1 MENGVCIVGQLA
13 EWRTPKVSAPSSL
26 EPVHVLAYM
35 VGGLCRCEKGGMVRS
50 AWNVGDYPAEA
61 I

>member
-1 MENGVCIVGQLA
+1 MGQLA
-13 EWRTPKVSAPSSL
+13 EWRTPEVSAPSSL
-26 EPVHVLAYM
+26 EPVHV